1 MIVYRLSKAE
11 YAQDLSGRGAE
22 LYGGRWN
29 SKGGRLIYT
38 SATRAL
44 CTVEIAANLPLGLL
58 PPDYKLIT
66 IQFPDRGILELDLD
80 EYPPDWNTFPHQDA
94 TQEIGD
100 KFIQERNRLVLKVES
115 ALVQDE
121 YNYLIN
127 PLHKDFKYVKI
138 KEVEDYI
145 FNKRLVK

>member
-1 MIVYRLSKAE
+1 MIVYRLSKAR
-11 YAQDLSGRGAE
+11 YADDLSGRGAE

-29 SKGGRLIYT
+29 SKGRRMIYT

-58 PPDYKLIT
+58 PPDYKLVT
-66 IQFPDRGILELDLD
+66 IEFPDRAMYELSPS
-80 EYPPDWNTFPHQDA
+80 EYPDDWNSFPHLDA
-94 TQEIGD
+94 SQEIGD
-100 KFIQERNRLVLKVES
+100 QFILECKSLVLKVES

-127 PLHKDFKYVKI
+127 PLHKDFKSVKI
-138 KEVEDYI
+138 KGVEDYT
-145 FNKRLVK
+145 FSKRLVK